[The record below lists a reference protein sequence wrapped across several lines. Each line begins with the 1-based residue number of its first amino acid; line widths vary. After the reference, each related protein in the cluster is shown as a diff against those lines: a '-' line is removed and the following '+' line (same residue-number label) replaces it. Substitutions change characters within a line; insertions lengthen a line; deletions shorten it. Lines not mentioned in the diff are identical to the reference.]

1 MPLEIDCE
9 EPEFSTCE
17 CCGDENVVLFRTIH
31 DGEEAK
37 AIYTT
42 TLPSHAG
49 FPVCILLVIG
59 SLDDGTPPTE
69 RFSMAFQIISSQESY
84 GTTIIEPAD
93 GGWDDIDT
101 ATMLSGEEARAR
113 FSKQIFEFSDLILE
127 HDPVIRL
134 YLDACPTVQMSGVTL
149 H

>member
-1 MPLEIDCE
+1 MALEIECE
-9 EPEFSTCE
+9 EPEITTCE

-31 DGEEAK
+31 DGEETK

-49 FPVCILLVIG
+49 FPVCVLLVIG
-59 SLDDGTPPTE
+59 SLEDGVPATD
-69 RFSMAFQIISSQESY
+69 RFSMTFQIISSEDSY
-84 GTTIIEPAD
+84 GTSIIEPED

-101 ATMLSGEEARAR
+101 ATMLTGEEARAR
-113 FSKQIFEFSDLILE
+113 FSKQIFEFSDLILDR
-127 HDPVIRL
+127 DPVIRS
-134 YLDACPTVQMSGVTL
+134 YLDASPTVATSGPTL

>member
-17 CCGDENVVLFRTIH
+17 CCGEENIALVRTIH

-49 FPVCILLVIG
+49 FPVCILLVVG
-59 SLDDGTPPTE
+59 SLDDGVPATD
-69 RFSMAFQIISSQESY
+69 RFSMAFQIVSTEDGY
-84 GTTIIEPAD
+84 GTSIIEPED

-101 ATMLSGEEARAR
+101 ATMLTGEQARAR
-113 FSKQIFEFSDLILE
+113 FSKQIFEFSDLILDR
-127 HDPVIRL
+127 DPVIRS
-134 YLDACPTVQMSGVTL
+134 YLDACPTVQVSGATL